1 MVAQQAIEIPPQVVD
16 YLKIHHVL
24 NIGTSSFTG
33 MPHAA
38 TTAYAS
44 GPHAVYFSMS
54 PDELTLRNIDANHW
68 ASFTIDDYTP
78 DFQKV
83 RELRGVG
90 RCGLVADTVE
100 RALALELFA
109 EKLPN
114 LPRDALSNL
123 QRITPLELHFVDF
136 EYTAGVAVPLESSIV
151 YQAAPEA
158 STMPAGISTQLQNLI
173 LEPGEVIV
181 RQGERSD
188 RFFIIVEG
196 EVEVRRE
203 GHGQD
208 VVVTRHGP
216 GQLFGEVGALT
227 GAPQEATFVALA
239 RAVVLSIDRASFQ
252 DFVTQSAG
260 ADLRQR
266 VRDTKFD
273 MQRDG
278 PSGAPTPPATLPP
291 AGWYADPADPDRQ
304 RYWDGERWTV
314 NQR

>member
-1 MVAQQAIEIPPQVVD
+1 MATQQTIEIPAQVVS
-16 YLKIHHVL
+16 YLQLHHIL
-24 NIGTSSFTG
+24 TLGTSSFTG

-44 GPHAVYFSMS
+44 GPTAVYFSML
-54 PDELTLRNIDANHW
+54 PDQLTMRNIEANHW

-78 DFQKV
+78 DFRKV

-90 RCGLVADTVE
+90 RCAPVDDPEEQTAAMG
-100 RALALELFA
+100 LFA

-114 LPRDALSNL
+114 LPSGALGNM

-136 EYTAGVAVPLESSIV
+136 EYTAGVAVPHESSLV
-151 YQAAPEA
+151 YEAAPETA
-158 STMPAGISTQLQNLI
+158 NAVSAAISTQLENLL

-188 RFFIIVEG
+188 RFFIIVDG

-208 VVVTRHGP
+208 VVVTRHGA

-227 GAPQEATFVALA
+227 GAPQEATFVAVRPSIILA
-239 RAVVLSIDRASFQ
+239 IDRRSFQ
-252 DFVTQSAG
+252 DFATQSAG
-260 ADLRQR
+260 ADLNRR
-266 VRDTKFD
+266 VRDTLID
-273 MQRDG
+273 LRRDAPPTSP
-278 PSGAPTPPATLPP
+278 PSG
-291 AGWYADPADPDRQ
+291 WYPDPSQPEGQ
-304 RYWDGERWTV
+304 RYWDGSRWTDHL
-314 NQR
+314 R

>member
-1 MVAQQAIEIPPQVVD
+1 MATQQAIEIPGQVVS
-16 YLKIHHVL
+16 YLRLHHIL
-24 NIGTSSFTG
+24 TLGTSSFTG

-44 GPHAVYFSMS
+44 GPTAVYFSMP
-54 PDELTLRNIDANHW
+54 PDQLTIRNIEANHW

-78 DFQKV
+78 DFRKV

-90 RCGLVADTVE
+90 RCEPVE
-100 RALALELFA
+100 GSEEKAMALELFA

-114 LPRDALSNL
+114 VPPESLSNL

-136 EYTAGVAVPLESSIV
+136 EYTAGVAVPQESSLV
-151 YQAAPEA
+151 YEAAPETA
-158 STMPAGISTQLQNLI
+158 DGGSAAISTQLESRV

-208 VVVTRHGP
+208 VVVTRHGV
-216 GQLFGEVGALT
+216 GQLFGEVGALS
-227 GAPQEATFVALA
+227 GAPQEATFVAIRPSTVLA
-239 RAVVLSIDRASFQ
+239 IDRRSFQ

-260 ADLRQR
+260 ADLKRR
-266 VRDTKFD
+266 VRDTLID
-273 MQRDG
+273 LRRG
-278 PSGAPTPPATLPP
+278 AAPTSPPSG
-291 AGWYADPADPDRQ
+291 WYPDPSNPDGQ
-304 RYWDGERWTV
+304 RFWDGIRWTDQV
-314 NQR
+314 RSGQIL